1 MNLLFY
7 MRSPGGRE
15 DELLSAVAPFASN
28 GSLEV
33 FPDIPSFA
41 VRIRRPKAVPSIVL
55 IWNPT
60 KEDLREFYSLREFL
74 KGVRILLVL
83 SDQDE
88 ETIALA
94 HRIFPAYLTDVES
107 GISEI
112 VSVLKK
118 LVRTGNHGMARGAR
132 RE

>member
-1 MNLLFY
+1 MNLLFF

-15 DELLSAVAPFASN
+15 DELLSAVAPFVCD

-41 VRIRRPKAVPSIVL
+41 VRIRRPKAVPSIAL

-60 KEDLREFYSLREFL
+60 KDDLRELYSLRDFL
-74 KGVRILLVL
+74 KGVRILVVL
-83 SDQDE
+83 SDHDE

-94 HRIFPAYLTDVES
+94 HRILPAYLTDVES

-118 LVRTGNHGMARGAR
+118 LARAGNHGMAGGAQ